1 MAEAVYKIVA
11 HNGGWGVLHE
21 GIESEAAL
29 EAVVDSAEAAL
40 YLAANTTDDKEA
52 AALLELAAEQIA
64 LAESEIAPQLLHPI
78 EPTENERA
86 PNPATPGFT
95 TMAGDQNSSGMTGK

>member
-11 HNGGWGVLHE
+11 HNGGWGVLHD
-21 GIESEAAL
+21 GIVSEAAL

-52 AALLELAAEQIA
+52 AALLELAAEQIE
-64 LAESEIAPQLLHPI
+64 LAESEIAPQQQQKAQPKK
-78 EPTENERA
+78 
-86 PNPATPGFT
+86 G
-95 TMAGDQNSSGMTGK
+95 